1 MLLPPTPSP
10 LLSPACRATACWM
23 RCSLRSVSLV
33 LLFILNL
40 VQCCLS
46 IICRLT
52 HVNNTC
58 DVNTSG
64 IGCYPTELTFLRPFC
79 STILRKENSSA
90 CSATK
95 TFWCENDN
103 HLALHEPLA
112 TANGV
117 ASIERTC
124 VHAMMLWAI
133 VLFPTMYIFTNL
145 NMQHLKQHVAP
156 IVTSFPDSQPLLL
169 HGRGAQVGHDLK
181 SFKHRIPKLHA
192 FVRVFWLPQPPN
204 RIVFSHRCFKGTL
217 RLILVLSRG
226 CNNDVVHATADN
238 CFWMPWITHSCVNHN
253 ASTSL
258 VPDRRL
264 GSRRDVRK
272 NGKKL
277 CRLMLPDKNSI
288 FVRLHEQSKR
298 ACACNWTINLH

>member
-1 MLLPPTPSP
+1 MAPGYQVVTSKPSIFAIFCSTTTFITSSKIILLFHLLPVLLPPIDESDQYPVRFLLQWNPARNISNQLSTHFIQLFLSWMLLPPAPSP

-124 VHAMMLWAI
+124 VHAMML
-133 VLFPTMYIFTNL
+133 
-145 NMQHLKQHVAP
+145 
-156 IVTSFPDSQPLLL
+156 
-169 HGRGAQVGHDLK
+169 
-181 SFKHRIPKLHA
+181 
-192 FVRVFWLPQPPN
+192 
-204 RIVFSHRCFKGTL
+204 
-217 RLILVLSRG
+217 
-226 CNNDVVHATADN
+226 
-238 CFWMPWITHSCVNHN
+238 
-253 ASTSL
+253 
-258 VPDRRL
+258 
-264 GSRRDVRK
+264 
-272 NGKKL
+272 
-277 CRLMLPDKNSI
+277 
-288 FVRLHEQSKR
+288 
-298 ACACNWTINLH
+298 